1 MRISSRNGSWNEN
14 MAVMKSQRVG
24 GYLKIEVTNDKDIHK
39 SKNKVA
45 ATHAD
50 LQQQRHYSRQVF
62 HANGIRIWCIS
73 RKSIKGQ
80 ASYSWYMGDALECTQ
95 TMNTYKPMTQNN
107 DAVKMRKPKS
117 HK

>member
-1 MRISSRNGSWNEN
+1 MRIPSRNGSWNEN
-14 MAVMKSQRVG
+14 KAVMKSQRVG
-24 GYLKIEVTNDKDIHK
+24 GYLKIKIKNDKDINK

-50 LQQQRHYSRQVF
+50 LQQQRHYFKQVF
-62 HANGIRIWCIS
+62 RANGIRRWCIN
-73 RKSIKGQ
+73 RQRIKLQ
-80 ASYSWYMGDALECTQ
+80 ASYLWYMGDALECTQ

-107 DAVKMRKPKS
+107 DAVRMRKPKS